1 MTGRQIVMRSPGVVV
16 RQRDFLLRVA
26 CTWNWRK
33 AEFRTLMPKVPSFL
47 LEVNV
52 MLGNLNQIGLLHP
65 VPAVSLVRRR
75 ANHQRWTIQA
85 PQE

>member
-1 MTGRQIVMRSPGVVV
+1 MTGPQIVTRSPGVVV

-47 LEVNV
+47 L
-52 MLGNLNQIGLLHP
+52 
-65 VPAVSLVRRR
+65 
-75 ANHQRWTIQA
+75 
-85 PQE
+85 